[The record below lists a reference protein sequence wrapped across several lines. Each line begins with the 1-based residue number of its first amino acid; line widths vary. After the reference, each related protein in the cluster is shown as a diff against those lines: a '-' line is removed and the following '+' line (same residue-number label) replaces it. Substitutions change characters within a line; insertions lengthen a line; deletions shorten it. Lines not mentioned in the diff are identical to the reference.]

1 MTQKETNSMTQYKVN
16 KWYPHA
22 MLKECPV
29 HPESKVSTTRLMGA
43 YNTTHSSTLAGNID
57 WEDVAAFKVV
67 EEYQEPLVL
76 WVNVYDNFNA
86 PHSSEK
92 DAVKYVRDRCI
103 RTVKMIEV
111 KE

>member
-1 MTQKETNSMTQYKVN
+1 MAEYKVG
-16 KWYPHA
+16 KWYPHT

-29 HPESKVSTTRLMGA
+29 HPKTRVEVCWLGWVDKDVATDFDWHESAERFE
-43 YNTTHSSTLAGNID
+43 

-76 WVNVYDNFNA
+76 WVNVF
-86 PHSSEK
+86 PPPSGLFVHHSKSSAE
-92 DAVKYVRDRCI
+92 AGRGDRCI
-103 RTVKMIEV
+103 RTVKMMEV

>member
-1 MTQKETNSMTQYKVN
+1 MAEYKVN

-43 YNTTHSSTLAGNID
+43 YNTTYSSTLAGNID

-76 WVNVYDNFNA
+76 WVNVF
-86 PHSSEK
+86 PPPSGLFVHHSKSSAE
-92 DAVKYVRDRCI
+92 AGRGDRCI
-103 RTVKMIEV
+103 RTVKMMEV

>member
-1 MTQKETNSMTQYKVN
+1 MAVSS
-16 KWYPHA
+16 
-22 MLKECPV
+22 PV
-29 HPESKVSTTRLMGA
+29 HPETKVSVTRLVGD
-43 YNTTHSSTLAGNID
+43 YPTTSSSMSARNID
-57 WEDVAAFKVV
+57 WENVVAFRVN

-76 WVNVYDNFNA
+76 WVNVYDNFHA

-103 RTVKMIEV
+103 RTVKMMEV

>member
-1 MTQKETNSMTQYKVN
+1 MS
-16 KWYPHA
+16 A
-22 MLKECPV
+22 
-29 HPESKVSTTRLMGA
+29 R
-43 YNTTHSSTLAGNID
+43 NID
-57 WEDVAAFKVV
+57 WENVVAFRVN

-76 WVNVYDNFNA
+76 WVNVYDNFHA